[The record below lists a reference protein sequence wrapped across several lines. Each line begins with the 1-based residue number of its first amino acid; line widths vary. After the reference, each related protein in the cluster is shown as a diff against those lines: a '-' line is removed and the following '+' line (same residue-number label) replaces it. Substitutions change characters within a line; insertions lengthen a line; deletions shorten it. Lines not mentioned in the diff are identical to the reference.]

1 MAQPMTR
8 TAHEAMQ
15 LQKFHTLVRHA
26 YAHSPYYANIIRE
39 RGLDVATCVPTDFPV
54 LTKSLLMANFD
65 AIVTDRRITRQVIA
79 DFLTRSSDPR
89 EQLFD
94 EVTVMHTSGT
104 SGEVGYFVHT
114 SADSARRGRPNMQA
128 QLGLRGAL
136 MRRRKQL
143 RRIAVAFYGAT
154 GGHYAGVTGI
164 TQVARGLRRLF
175 LRAEAFEVN
184 APLAGVIEQL
194 NRYQPDILGGYTTAL
209 RLLADE
215 QNAGRLKIAPVI
227 ITATGETATKA
238 DLTHLSKAF
247 NGAVA
252 FSAYGCTEHMMLG
265 FSNPDGETMT
275 LIDDDLIF
283 EFFEDHSLITNLF
296 NFTLP
301 MIRYRMSDILR
312 VIDEPNARYPV
323 ISTLVGRSERMPD
336 FVNASGST
344 DYISPHTINEIF
356 VKGVARFQFQLTG
369 PTSFRFPICLEIGL
383 DAAARA
389 AAVDGIKVRLEQIL
403 EQKGLSNVTFET
415 PVVAD
420 IPLDERTR
428 KFKLIVDLRE
438 QSLGVPSSSA

>member
-1 MAQPMTR
+1 MTR
-8 TAHEAMQ
+8 AAHEAMQ
-15 LQKFHTLVRHA
+15 LQKFRTLVRHA
-26 YAHSPYYANIIRE
+26 NAHAPYYTHMIRE
-39 RGLDVATCVPTDFPV
+39 RGLDVETCTPADFPV

-65 AIVTDRRITRQVIA
+65 AIVTDRRITRQVVA
-79 DFLTRSSDPR
+79 DFLTRSTDPR

-104 SGEVGYFVHT
+104 SGEVGYFLYAP
-114 SADSARRGRPNMQA
+114 SDNARRGRPNMQT
-128 QLGLRGAL
+128 QLGLRAAL
-136 MRRRKQL
+136 RRRRKQL

-164 TQVARGLRRLF
+164 SQVARGLRRLF

-184 APLAGVIEQL
+184 APLAGVVEQL

-209 RLLADE
+209 RILADE
-215 QNAGRLKIAPVI
+215 QNAGHLNIGPVV

-238 DLTHLSKAF
+238 DLEHLSNAF

-275 LIDDDLIF
+275 LVDDDLIF

-296 NFTLP
+296 NFTMP

-312 VIDEPNARYPV
+312 PIQNPNATYPV
-323 ISTLVGRSERMPD
+323 ISNLVGRSERMPD
-336 FVNASGST
+336 FVNGSGGT

-369 PTSFRFPICLEIGL
+369 PTSFRLPICLEAGL
-383 DAAARA
+383 GEAARA
-389 AAVDGIKVRLEQIL
+389 TAVDGIKTRLTQIL
-403 EQKGLSNVTFET
+403 EQKGLGNVTFET
-415 PVVAD
+415 PIVTD

-438 QSLGVPSSSA
+438 KGATPQI